1 MGKKDNGQ
9 KHSAPI
15 PDTKVSPPSTND
27 LRMPSSISDL
37 VEATNLSSTGIR
49 ETLNAT
55 SGQDA
60 VVQIVTHPVMLALIV
75 GVSLLVLN
83 RR

>member
-15 PDTKVSPPSTND
+15 PDTKVSPPSTSD

-37 VEATNLSSTGIR
+37 VEATNLSS
-49 ETLNAT
+49 TLNAT

-60 VVQIVTHPVMLALIV
+60 VVQIVTHPVMLALLV